1 MSELSLTSPT
11 PKGLRARDT
20 VAMCTPLLN
29 VVFVVAGSTAG
40 ALGIWGAAVVCIVL
54 AGVSMLQN
62 YLFAEMAAMFPG
74 KPGGV
79 ALFAA
84 EAWKQFSP
92 LLASVAAFGYW
103 CGWGLSLSLASLQI
117 GQIITAQWFR
127 TAVDQSFNLGV
138 ASIGLPQILAA
149 AVMTVAVGANL
160 LGLNAT
166 VNLNKVV
173 AAAMVVVLAG
183 LIVLPMFSADW
194 STASFSFNLLGEG
207 NGVVSLLVWM
217 YVGAWS
223 IYGSELCATFAPEYR
238 RPVRD
243 TKRALKTMAMIY
255 ILVYAFVPVATAGAI
270 GEQGVIADPV
280 NFGVNFYSQML
291 GGPAGA
297 VVAVI
302 LVIATLAALL
312 SSSADASHALKG
324 LAQEKLTI
332 IQLARTNK
340 RGAPSGA
347 LIFTLVVNLVVLF
360 FVGNIVAI
368 IIAANL
374 GYMVS
379 VTLATAGF
387 LIMRKTHADIPRPIR
402 LGPYWIP
409 VAAAV
414 TVFNGTI
421 LVAGAL
427 NPGLAAGG
435 QGTEI
440 LIALVL
446 LLLGALFYWVQRR
459 FQTTK
464 VSNSKKPPARI
475 VSDGPASEKPNK

>member
-1 MSELSLTSPT
+1 MSESSLTLPGR
-11 PKGLRARDT
+11 KGLRARDT

-54 AGVSMLQN
+54 AVVSLLQN

-117 GQIITAQWFR
+117 GQIVTAQWFPAA
-127 TAVDQSFNLGV
+127 TNLDVNLGI

-149 AVMTVAVGANL
+149 AVMIMAVGANL

-173 AAAMVVVLAG
+173 AAAMVFVLAG
-183 LIVLPMFSADW
+183 LLVLPVFFTEW

-207 NGVVSLLVWM
+207 SSVVSVLVWM

-243 TKRALKTMAMIY
+243 VKRALKTMAMIY
-255 ILVYAFVPVATAGAI
+255 ILVYALVPVITAGAI
-270 GEQGVIADPV
+270 GEQGVVTDPV

-291 GGPAGA
+291 GEPAGG

-302 LVIATLAALL
+302 LVVATLAALL

-332 IQLARTNK
+332 SQLAHTNR

-374 GYMVS
+374 GYMIS

-387 LIMRKTHADIPRPIR
+387 LIMRKTHAHIPRPIK
-402 LGPYWIP
+402 LGRYWVP
-409 VAAAV
+409 VAVAV
-414 TVFNGTI
+414 TAFNATI
-421 LVAGAL
+421 LIAGAF

-435 QGTEI
+435 QGMEI
-440 LIALVL
+440 LIALLL
-446 LLLGALFYWVQRR
+446 LLLGGLFYWVRWR
-459 FQTTK
+459 FQATK
-464 VSNSKKPPARI
+464 VADYKRHSAQ
-475 VSDGPASEKPNK
+475 